1 MLSEVFNLYASS
13 TEGNNFFKAWK
24 QSNAKKKK
32 TDEEGGV
39 HGKNLIAVNISLAAE
54 NRELTG
60 ICC

>member
-1 MLSEVFNLYASS
+1 MQVQQKVTIFLKH
-13 TEGNNFFKAWK
+13 GNKVM
-24 QSNAKKKK
+24 QKKK

-39 HGKNLIAVNISLAAE
+39 HEKNLIAVDISLAAE

>member
-1 MLSEVFNLYASS
+1 MQFQQKVII
-13 TEGNNFFKAWK
+13 FFKAWK

-32 TDEEGGV
+32 LM
-39 HGKNLIAVNISLAAE
+39 KNLIAVNISLAAE

>member
-13 TEGNNFFKAWK
+13 TESNNFFKAWK
-24 QSNAKKKK
+24 QSNAKKK

-39 HGKNLIAVNISLAAE
+39 HEKNLIAVNISLAAE